1 MFVWVK
7 HTDHFSVASPPGEE
21 KVQQKVQ
28 LSCQQ
33 FWHCNVILSHTK
45 DFSPRC
51 WSLTTQQIKLVHFQ
65 HFYVMTPSFNIITT
79 SKSFSS
85 TSLNQSFDVFVFF
98 YGCNNI
104 QSSYALNLPWLF
116 LSCFFFTLLFATVF
130 REPQISF
137 SKSWNCWQ
145 RQITPGEGKYWFYFH
160 TLQTS
165 SRSPELFSFCQTPRR
180 GSSFNISQRVKSCH
194 SGWDWYVKSKRQKP
208 GFLQTTHPILGEEI

>member
-21 KVQQKVQ
+21 KVQ

-85 TSLNQSFDVFVFF
+85 TSLNQSFDVFFLWLQQHTVVVRS
-98 YGCNNI
+98 
-104 QSSYALNLPWLF
+104 QSSLIIFEL
-116 LSCFFFTLLFATVF
+116 FFFLHSYSPQFSGSLRFHSPNLGTVDNDKLHQEKVNIDF
-130 REPQISF
+130 IFIPYRLALGPLNYLVF
-137 SKSWNCWQ
+137 V
-145 RQITPGEGKYWFYFH
+145 
-160 TLQTS
+160 
-165 SRSPELFSFCQTPRR
+165 RR
-180 GSSFNISQRVKSCH
+180 PDGGAHSIFH
-194 SGWDWYVKSKRQKP
+194 SGWSRATQ
-208 GFLQTTHPILGEEI
+208 GEIGM